1 MSALR
6 ERIDCR
12 YYPTWRDH
20 WDDWLFRERVLAHL
34 RPHMRLLD
42 IGAGAGI
49 LPQTNFRN
57 LAAEVVGIDLDPR
70 IRGNPNLDHAVIAD
84 CNAIPF
90 ADETFDIV
98 VADNVLEHLRE
109 PAKTFREVHRVLK
122 PGGVF
127 VAKTPNKWHYMPII
141 ARLTPH
147 SFHEWFN
154 QLRGRSSVD
163 TFRTLYRANSRRDIR
178 RLAREAGFE
187 VLALELTEGRP
198 EYLRLTT
205 PTYLLGMIYER
216 GVNSTEWLAGL
227 RILLTVE
234 LRKRPA

>member
-1 MSALR
+1 VEGSLGRLAVPGACARAFTAAHASTRYRSRGRDPSADKLPKPGR
-6 ERIDCR
+6 RSGRDRFGSADSGKSQSRSRRHCR
-12 YYPTWRDH
+12 
-20 WDDWLFRERVLAHL
+20 L
-34 RPHMRLLD
+34 
-42 IGAGAGI
+42 
-49 LPQTNFRN
+49 
-57 LAAEVVGIDLDPR
+57 
-70 IRGNPNLDHAVIAD
+70 
-84 CNAIPF
+84 NAIPF